1 MTGNSPLCKGGSMKS
16 IKDIISNKKL
26 VTVKTGTNIHETVL
40 LMSEH
45 NIGLVPILA
54 DDGKLIGVFSE
65 RDLLKRVIAKGLDLK
80 STAVDSVMTKE
91 LLLADINES
100 HQQCLKKMQEKVTRH
115 ILVVENDKLA
125 GILSM
130 RDLLQIDIEVH
141 QETIEVL
148 HKYIYS
154 T

>member
-1 MTGNSPLCKGGSMKS
+1 MKS
-16 IKDIISNKKL
+16 IKDIIGTKKL
-26 VTVKTGTNIHETVL
+26 LTVKSGSNIYDTVCF
-40 LMSEH
+40 MAEH

-54 DDGKLIGVFSE
+54 EDGKLLGVFSE
-65 RDLLKRVIAKGLDLK
+65 RDLLKRVIAKGLDLNS
-80 STAVDSVMTKE
+80 STVDSVMTKE

-100 HQQCLKKMQEKVTRH
+100 HQQCLKKMQEKGTRH
-115 ILVVENDKLA
+115 ILIFENEKLS